1 MAFSSQAFTAP
12 PVKPKM
18 GRTTVSSSIFRGGS
32 ATTKMPKMAFTSF
45 GRRTNPNNLPNKT
58 DFEET
63 LIETNNLLRDIS
75 NQIAAD
81 FAYRIA
87 AQKESEKKIRAETE
101 QKRRSRKEALLEGG
115 KKIGRATSSVISKI
129 TAPAKSFLDK
139 VFGFIGSVFQG
150 FLASEA
156 LKWLADEKN
165 QEKVGKV
172 FKFIEKNWKILLG
185 IAGGIVGGV
194 VVAKVISKLYT
205 MFRITRGL
213 LRLIGIGRR
222 GRGGSGDTIQD
233 GGKPGRGGLFRNA
246 AGQRRGF
253 QTQRSGGRTIRPMDY
268 NKATTS
274 INQFARTKNP
284 LSKFVQR
291 LQVVGGRGA
300 SNIFRKIGLK
310 GAVKFLRPLLKR
322 IPLVG
327 ALLDFGISLL
337 LGEPIGR
344 AAAKSVGALIGG
356 IFGSVLGPFGS
367 VGGAI
372 LGDMAGSGIY
382 DFFAGMGGAEGMNS
396 GGIVPGGGP
405 NKDSVLTYLTPGEG
419 VVKREDMSDDR
430 FGPFVKDIIYNGGSL
445 YSAMVFALRKLEFSS
460 DQFLNVNKQF
470 GEMLDDYTNTIKASS
485 QSIKPSSGPTR
496 VTPPPTPSVSPPPP
510 RKTTGL
516 VENSQNDEGGISFMN
531 LAPITQGGQ
540 EQGAQNV
547 PADNSFANYGPIDL
561 ANPYLAYVKK
571 EFGILGN

>member
-1 MAFSSQAFTAP
+1 
-12 PVKPKM
+12 
-18 GRTTVSSSIFRGGS
+18 
-32 ATTKMPKMAFTSF
+32 
-45 GRRTNPNNLPNKT
+45 
-58 DFEET
+58 
-63 LIETNNLLRDIS
+63 
-75 NQIAAD
+75 
-81 FAYRIA
+81 
-87 AQKESEKKIRAETE
+87 
-101 QKRRSRKEALLEGG
+101 
-115 KKIGRATSSVISKI
+115 
-129 TAPAKSFLDK
+129 
-139 VFGFIGSVFQG
+139 
-150 FLASEA
+150 
-156 LKWLADEKN
+156 
-165 QEKVGKV
+165 
-172 FKFIEKNWKILLG
+172 
-185 IAGGIVGGV
+185 
-194 VVAKVISKLYT
+194 

-419 VVKREDMSDDR
+419 VIKREDMSDDR
-430 FGPFVKDIIYNGGSL
+430 FGPFVKDIMYNSGGL
-445 YSAMVFALRKLEFSS
+445 YSSMVFALRKLEFSS
-460 DQFLNVNKQF
+460 DEFLKVNKQF
-470 GEMLDDYTNTIKASS
+470 GEILDDYTKSIKASS

-510 RKTTGL
+510 KKTTGL
-516 VENSQNDEGGISFMN
+516 VGDPQNDEGGMSFMN
-531 LAPITQGGQ
+531 LPPITQGSQ

-571 EFGILGN
+571 EFGILGD